1 MAKTIKAIKCPQC
14 GSTQAQKQ
22 DEDQYICG
30 SCGTH
35 YFIDSDDITIHHKH
49 EDVGGSQP
57 WLGKRFIFALLAG
70 IFALLFAGVTQCSK
84 FGSKTTEAS
93 YSSSEGSTS
102 SLVSTSWDIV
112 ELVPFVGS
120 EGEPLVLAFMRPDL
134 RSKGL
139 GAAYAVIDTESGQ
152 ELFHSAIEGVEKF
165 DITDKV
171 EAKQFANGRLNII
184 VKESKWYE
192 FDPKS
197 YALEEVSI
205 ESYKHHEALASG
217 IATFGFVYE
226 DEGDGLKLMT
236 NLGKEIY
243 YYPII
248 DKVYTR
254 DELYDARGAKLPNPQ
269 DAVGYRFTGSS
280 AHFQDAEIQLIRYSY
295 KVQEGYPMDLPN
307 FSKQKDFGRSGI
319 FTDSDPYKVVLIT
332 DYSAKRS
339 RLTGFSVINSGA
351 HYFSPLVLWSGS
363 EGALIA
369 YKPTAAPE
377 EKYLYQQID
386 DASGK
391 PLWTAPAPEELK
403 KTRPSSAM
411 RTPSGKTLIVFSDT
425 AWLLDSRGETIGILD
440 LEP

>member
-1 MAKTIKAIKCPQC
+1 
-14 GSTQAQKQ
+14 
-22 DEDQYICG
+22 
-30 SCGTH
+30 
-35 YFIDSDDITIHHKH
+35 
-49 EDVGGSQP
+49 
-57 WLGKRFIFALLAG
+57 
-70 IFALLFAGVTQCSK
+70 
-84 FGSKTTEAS
+84 
-93 YSSSEGSTS
+93 
-102 SLVSTSWDIV
+102 
-112 ELVPFVGS
+112 
-120 EGEPLVLAFMRPDL
+120 
-134 RSKGL
+134 
-139 GAAYAVIDTESGQ
+139 
-152 ELFHSAIEGVEKF
+152 
-165 DITDKV
+165 
-171 EAKQFANGRLNII
+171 
-184 VKESKWYE
+184 
-192 FDPKS
+192 
-197 YALEEVSI
+197 
-205 ESYKHHEALASG
+205 
-217 IATFGFVYE
+217 
-226 DEGDGLKLMT
+226 
-236 NLGKEIY
+236 
-243 YYPII
+243 
-248 DKVYTR
+248 
-254 DELYDARGAKLPNPQ
+254 
-269 DAVGYRFTGSS
+269 
-280 AHFQDAEIQLIRYSY
+280 
-295 KVQEGYPMDLPN
+295 MDLPN

>member
-84 FGSKTTEAS
+84 FGSKTSDAS
-93 YSSSEGSTS
+93 YSTSESSTS
-102 SLVSTSWDIV
+102 SIVATSWDIV
-112 ELVPFVGS
+112 ELVPFVGG
-120 EGEPLVLAFMRPDL
+120 EGEPLLLAFMRPDL
-134 RSKGL
+134 SSRGV
-139 GAAYAVIDTESGQ
+139 GAAYAVINAESGQ
-152 ELFHSAIEGVEKF
+152 ELFHSAIEGLEKF
-165 DITDKV
+165 DITDDV
-171 EAKQFANGRLNII
+171 TARQFADGVLHII
-184 VKESKWYE
+184 ARKSQWYR
-192 FDPKS
+192 FDTKS
-197 YALEEVSI
+197 YALEEVSA

-217 IATFGFVYE
+217 IATYDFVYE

-236 NLGKEIY
+236 NLGKEVY
-243 YYPII
+243 YYPLI

-254 DELYDARGAKLPNPQ
+254 DELYDARSAALPNARE
-269 DAVGYRFTGSS
+269 AVGYRFTRHSPDF
-280 AHFQDAEIQLIRYSY
+280 ADAEIQLIRYTY
-295 KVQEGYPMDLPN
+295 KVQDGYPMDLPN

-319 FTDSDPYKVVLIT
+319 FTGSDPYKVVLIT

-339 RLTGFSVINSGA
+339 RLTGYAPINSGA
-351 HYFSPLVLWSGS
+351 HYFSPLVLWSGR

-377 EKYLYQQID
+377 AKYQYQLIEEG
-386 DASGK
+386 SGN
-391 PLWTAPAPEELK
+391 PLWTALAPDELAK
-403 KTRPSSAM
+403 ARPSRAV
-411 RTPSGKTLIVFSDT
+411 RTLSGKTLITFYDD
-425 AWLLDSRGETIGILD
+425 AWLLSPTGETLGILD
-440 LEP
+440 L